1 MTPSDVTL
9 GLLLALGLVASW
21 LDLRT
26 HTLPD
31 RLTLGALAAFLLLA
45 GWQGH
50 LVAAV
55 LGAAIPAALLL
66 LIALLAGGGLG
77 GGDVKYLAAIGAA
90 LGPLGGFLALLAAAL
105 IGALQGVLTTRR
117 GGGAYPFGPA
127 LAAGS
132 ILAQLL
138 WPILMPILIGR

>member
-9 GLLLALGLVASW
+9 GLLLALGIVASW

-31 RLTLGALAAFLLLA
+31 RLTLGALAAFLLLT

-55 LGAAIPAALLL
+55 LGAAIPSALLL

-105 IGALQGVLTTRR
+105 IGVLQGALTRLR
-117 GGGAYPFGPA
+117 GGSSYPFGPA

-132 ILAQLL
+132 ILAPML
-138 WPILMPILIGR
+138 WPLLAPFFVGR